1 VTFRMI
7 LAFVML
13 GALVACGG
21 DAPSGAS
28 VPANSKGNAAKGKIK
43 FASSCFSCHGTDGK
57 GITGLTPSL
66 QTSPFVKAQND
77 DQLVEFIKKG
87 RPSND
92 PANTRRIE
100 MPAKGGDSSLSD
112 EDLHDIVTFIRTVQ
126 K

>member
-1 VTFRMI
+1 VTFRI
-7 LAFVML
+7 VLALVML
-13 GALVACGG
+13 GMLVACGG

-28 VPANSKGNAAKGKIK
+28 APANSKGNAAKGKIK
-43 FASSCFSCHGTDGK
+43 FASSCFSCHGTEGK

-66 QTSPFVKAQND
+66 QTSKFVKSQND
-77 DQLVEFIKKG
+77 DQLVEFLKKG
-87 RPSND
+87 RLADD

-112 EDLHDIVTFIRTVQ
+112 ADLHDIVTFIRTVQ